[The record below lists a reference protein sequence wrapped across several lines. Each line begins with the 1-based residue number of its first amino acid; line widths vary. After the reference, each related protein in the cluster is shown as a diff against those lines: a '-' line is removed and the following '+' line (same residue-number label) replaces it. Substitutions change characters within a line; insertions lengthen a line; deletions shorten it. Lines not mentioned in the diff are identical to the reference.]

1 MSILEEP
8 ARAMEFMEQAVE
20 MAAQW
25 GAKVI
30 GLGSMTGVVGGQ
42 GKYLAEHS
50 PVPVTTGNSLTVFA
64 AIENVHHIAAEL
76 EIDLRHE
83 TVAVVGVP
91 GSIATACAKLLAP
104 HCGHL
109 ILVGRRPSDRAS
121 ALAEELGATL
131 EFDIPKAVARAKI
144 VVSAT
149 STGHCI
155 EQSML
160 KPWSVVVDVAIP
172 TDICEAHATRDD
184 VLILSGGLTQ
194 IPDCMP
200 RSSKFLWFH
209 HGMIPSCLAETMV
222 LALEERPECFSL
234 GRSLDVERIRQI
246 GAIAKS
252 HGFDFSRYFSFGLPL
267 DDSVL
272 IRFRK
277 ANSPPRARP
286 AAGKANPGSKENGHA
301 KSHAIVAGKN
311 GANGEA
317 SGATHATA
325 PATIKELAPRRE
337 AVRPPH
343 EPGIDRAWGKR
354 GLRQNVRPRRRVVFV
369 GCRGEALP

>member
-1 MSILEEP
+1 
-8 ARAMEFMEQAVE
+8 MEFMEQAVE

-25 GAKVI
+25 GPKVI

-104 HCGHL
+104 HCGHF
-109 ILVGRRPSDRAS
+109 ILVGRRPSDRAKC
-121 ALAEELGATL
+121 AGRGAGC
-131 EFDIPKAVARAKI
+131 DARIRYSQSRGAGQI

-172 TDICEAHATRDD
+172 TDICESHATRDD
-184 VLILSGGLTQ
+184 VLILSGGSTQ

-234 GRSLDVERIRQI
+234 GAAWMWKRFARSARCQVARLRFLAVLFLRFAAGRL
-246 GAIAKS
+246 GA
-252 HGFDFSRYFSFGLPL
+252 
-267 DDSVL
+267 DSLSQGELAAV
-272 IRFRK
+272 R
-277 ANSPPRARP
+277 PP
-286 AAGKANPGSKENGHA
+286 AAGKAIPAAKKTATRRAMPSSPGERSEWRSQQQPRTPRLPRRSRA
-301 KSHAIVAGKN
+301 RPV
-311 GANGEA
+311 
-317 SGATHATA
+317 
-325 PATIKELAPRRE
+325 RRE

-343 EPGIDRAWGKR
+343 EPGIDRGREEKGASSKR
-354 GLRQNVRPRRRVVFV
+354 SSVARGVSV
-369 GCRGEALP
+369 GCRGSALP